1 MKNKM
6 EISLIFALI
15 LAAVFLIGLLDGGA
29 ASSAAAESEEEG
41 TLIGVFV
48 SEEDIDTGD
57 DLKVT
62 SPGKFRWTKGRLYA
76 ERTEEGWRFPNL
88 PDGGG
93 IFSVLPMESDNAD
106 GETESPLLNSDFPEI
121 VHIGN
126 LGKAD
131 GRSNVNRE
139 NGTDRLDIDL
149 SGEVYACGDRQVI
162 FNLYPIY
169 QTPDGRIYL
178 TRGNS
183 MGMSGA
189 DGASV
194 THTLTRD
201 KTETIGGKSER
212 VKVRVAITVA
222 ARPTPTKFTVAHMD
236 ENDDLLKLEEFAPDA
251 LPESI
256 TPADGAAYLIGT
268 NYGTNWDGERTDYDI
283 SSFRGKWTL
292 STFRYEDCRL
302 SAAEI
307 KIDWFREG
315 GTA

>member
-1 MKNKM
+1 MKNK
-6 EISLIFALI
+6 IRPGLIFALI

-41 TLIGVFV
+41 MLIGVFV

-57 DLKVT
+57 DLEVT

-76 ERTEEGWRFPNL
+76 ERTEEGWRFPDL

-106 GETESPLLNSDFPEI
+106 GETESPLLNSDFPQI
-121 VHIGN
+121 VHIGS

-131 GRSNVNRE
+131 GRSNASTE
-139 NGTDRLDIDL
+139 NGMDRLDIDL
-149 SGEVYACGDRQVI
+149 SGEVYACGERQVI
-162 FNLYPIY
+162 FNFYPIY
-169 QTPDGRIYL
+169 QTSDEKIYL

-189 DGASV
+189 DGASA
-194 THTLTRD
+194 THTLTSD
-201 KTETIGGKSER
+201 ITETFGGKTR
-212 VKVRVAITVA
+212 HVTVKVAVTAVS
-222 ARPTPTKFTVAHMD
+222 RPIPEKFTVAHMD
-236 ENDDLLKLEEFAPDA
+236 ENDQILKLEAFAPDA

-256 TPADGAAYLIGT
+256 MPADGAAYLIGT
-268 NYGTNWDGERTDYDI
+268 NYGTDRDGERTDYDI
-283 SSFRGKWTL
+283 SSFRGKPTL
-292 STFRYEDCRL
+292 STFRYENGRL

-307 KIDWFREG
+307 KIDWFGEG
-315 GTA
+315 GAA